1 MTLNTE
7 RRIVSAPAR
16 VAALGM
22 FAPQR
27 VLTNA
32 DFERMV
38 DTSDEWIVKRTGI
51 RRRHVVSENEY
62 SSDLAIAAVDDLLAH
77 NPHVELETIDYV
89 VVGSTTPDYEYPS
102 LSAMLQAHYK
112 LPLTV
117 GALDISTACA
127 AFAYGLNIGA
137 GLIGTG
143 QANRVLVVTA
153 DALTR
158 SVDYTDR
165 STCVLFGDGAGAAV
179 LEYSRHP
186 AIFGMDA
193 GADGN
198 GGKFLYRTG
207 LRTEINGIED
217 RSRLLRQEGQAVY
230 RWVMENEPAYIY
242 RIVARAGLALG
253 DIDWFVPHSANLRM
267 IEALCKRLPFPIE
280 RTLLSVEEYGNT
292 SAVSIPLALV
302 PAVRDGRVKPGQR
315 ILLAG
320 FGGGLVTAG
329 NVIVW
334 T

>member
-1 MTLNTE
+1 MTTQTE
-7 RRIVSAPAR
+7 PRVVFAPAR
-16 VAALGM
+16 IAALGM
-22 FAPQR
+22 FAPER

-38 DTSDEWIVKRTGI
+38 DTTDEWIVKRTGI
-51 RRRHVVSENEY
+51 KRRHVVSENQY
-62 SSDLAIAAVDDLLAH
+62 TSDLAIAAVDDLLAN
-77 NPHVELETIDYV
+77 NPDVDLETVDYI

-112 LPLTV
+112 LPLTI
-117 GALDISTACA
+117 GAFDISTACA
-127 AFAYGLNIGA
+127 AFAYGINLGA

-143 QANRVLVVTA
+143 QANRVLIVTA
-153 DALTR
+153 DSLTR

-193 GADGN
+193 GSDGN
-198 GGKFLYRTG
+198 GGKFLYRTAM
-207 LRTEINGIED
+207 RTEINGIED
-217 RSRLLRQEGQAVY
+217 TSRLLRQEGQAVY
-230 RWVMENEPAYIY
+230 RWVMENVPAYVY
-242 RIVARAGLALG
+242 RIVSRAGLALE

-280 RTLLSVEEYGNT
+280 RTLTSVEEYGNT

-315 ILLAG
+315 ILLMG

-329 NVIVW
+329 SVIVW

>member
-1 MTLNTE
+1 MRT
-7 RRIVSAPAR
+7 IVSARAR
-16 VAALGM
+16 IAALGM
-22 FAPQR
+22 YTPER
-27 VLTNA
+27 VVANA
-32 DFERMV
+32 DFEQQL

-51 RRRHVVSENEY
+51 RRRRRVADDQHTSH
-62 SSDLAIAAVDDLLAH
+62 LAIAAVDDLLAH
-77 NPHVELETIDYV
+77 HHDVAISDVDYLI
-89 VVGSTTPDYEYPS
+89 VGSSTPDYAYPS
-102 LSAMLQAHYK
+102 VSAMLQAHYG
-112 LPLTV
+112 LPRTV

-127 AFAYGLNIGA
+127 GFAYGLNLAA

-143 QANRVLVVTA
+143 QIRRALVIVA

-165 STCVLFGDGAGAAV
+165 STAVLFGDGAGAALV
-179 LEYSRHP
+179 EYSEQP

-207 LRTEINGIED
+207 LRTEINGVVD
-217 RSRLLRQEGQAVY
+217 TSRLLRQEGSAVY
-230 RWVMENEPAYIY
+230 RWVMENVPLAVF
-242 RIVARAGLALG
+242 RILDRAGLTLG
-253 DIDWFVPHSANLRM
+253 DIDWFVPHSANMRM
-267 IEALCKRLPFPIE
+267 IEALDKRLPFPIE

-302 PAVRDGRVKPGQR
+302 PAVRDGRVRPGQR
-315 ILLAG
+315 LLLVG

-329 NVIVW
+329 NVLLW

>member
-1 MTLNTE
+1 MY
-7 RRIVSAPAR
+7 
-16 VAALGM
+16 
-22 FAPQR
+22 APQR

-38 DTSDEWIVKRTGI
+38 DTTDEWIVQRTGI
-51 RRRHVVSENEY
+51 RRRHVVGENEY

-77 NPHVELETIDYV
+77 HPDVSLDTVDYI

-102 LSAMLQAHYK
+102 LSAILQAHYK
-112 LPLTV
+112 LKGTV

-127 AFAYGLNIGA
+127 AFAYGLNLAA

-143 QANRVLVVTA
+143 QSERVLVVAA

-165 STCVLFGDGAGAAV
+165 ATCVLFGDGAGAALV
-179 LEYSRHP
+179 EYSKLP

-198 GGKFLYRTG
+198 GGKFLYRTAA
-207 LRTEINGIED
+207 RTQINGVD
-217 RSRLLRQEGQAVY
+217 DQSRLLRQEGQSVY
-230 RWVMENEPAYIY
+230 RWVMENVPSYVN
-242 RIVARAGLALG
+242 RIVSRAGLEMS

-267 IEALCKRLPFPIE
+267 IEALCKRLNFPIE

-292 SAVSIPLALV
+292 SAVSIPLALI

-315 ILLAG
+315 LLLMG